1 MPAYT
6 SGTLLQAK
14 ENVVSSQPF
23 FLGGGGGNVTQRF
36 PQRESCVTSQKT
48 VAEETKENAA
58 KWHTAL
64 PMRRSLN
71 SVCLYVFT
79 FSSQV

>member
-6 SGTLLQAK
+6 SGAVLQAK

-23 FLGGGGGNVTQRF
+23 FLGGGGNVTQRF

-64 PMRRSLN
+64 PMRRSFN
-71 SVCLYVFT
+71 SVYLYLFT